1 MKVRDHVELGGIEW
15 DVINIDGNNA
25 LLLASECV
33 KYMRFGENA
42 NYITSDVREYL
53 ENELY
58 GEMDAQVEKEYG
70 VDIDEIVRGVELD
83 LLADDGTYLSDYKT
97 IGADLFLLSA
107 NDYRNFRKN
116 ISVLNNAWWTSTVC
130 SKNGIS
136 NSFIRTVESDGTII
150 SHGACDGVYGIR
162 PSCVIN
168 IAEFEKMKNS
178 KNNTD
183 NSNADFVRETL
194 TRRELLEQAAEEAA
208 ELSQA
213 LLKYIRAVGLSNN
226 VTPIDSYDAAD
237 DVEEEFADLCLCM
250 QLLGVEEADK
260 KTMSK
265 KLERWSK
272 RLKGEFV

>member
-1 MKVRDHVELGGIEW
+1 MKVRDHVELGGIKW

-33 KYMRFGENA
+33 KEMCFGDDA
-42 NYITSDVREYL
+42 NYITSVVREYL

-58 GEMDAQVEKEYG
+58 EKMVEHVDKEYG
-70 VDIDEIVRGVELD
+70 VDLDNIICSVELS
-83 LLADDGTYLSDYKT
+83 LVSDDGTYLSDEKT
-97 IGADLFLLSA
+97 IGADLFLLTATS
-107 NDYRNFRKN
+107 YRMYREN
-116 ISVLNNAWWTSTVC
+116 IKDICSSWWLNTSHSKKDKKYALYVL
-130 SKNGIS
+130 
-136 NSFIRTVESDGTII
+136 SDGTLSNGNAYICSI
-150 SHGACDGVYGIR
+150 GVR

-168 IAEFEKMKNS
+168 ISEFEKMKRSKDNS
-178 KNNTD
+178 D

-226 VTPIDSYDAAD
+226 ITPIDSYDAAD

>member
-33 KYMRFGENA
+33 KEMRFGDDA

-58 GEMDAQVEKEYG
+58 GKMVEQVDKEYG
-70 VDIDEIVRGVELD
+70 VDLDNIICSVELN
-83 LLADDGTYLSDYKT
+83 LASDDGTYLSDEKT
-97 IGADLFLLSA
+97 IGADLFLLEAAS
-107 NDYRNFRKN
+107 YRMYREN
-116 ISVLNNAWWTSTVC
+116 IKDIRGSWWLNTSR
-130 SKNGIS
+130 SKEDKECARIV
-136 NSFIRTVESDGTII
+136 FSDGTL
-150 SHGACDGVYGIR
+150 GNYNACYGYSGVR
-162 PSCVIN
+162 PACVIN
-168 IAEFEKMKNS
+168 ISEFEKMKRSKDNS
-178 KNNTD
+178 D

-226 VTPIDSYDAAD
+226 ITPIDSYDAAD

>member
-33 KYMRFGENA
+33 KHMRFGDNA
-42 NYITSDVREYL
+42 NYITSDVRDYL

-58 GEMDAQVEKEYG
+58 GEMDEQVEKEYCA
-70 VDIDEIVRGVELD
+70 DIDDIVSSSEVGIIS
-83 LLADDGTYLSDYKT
+83 DDGTYQSDEKT
-97 IGADLFLLSA
+97 VEADLFLLPTLTYRRCR
-107 NDYRNFRKN
+107 NDIKDIDY
-116 ISVLNNAWWTSTVC
+116 SWYTSTKL
-130 SKNGIS
+130 SERYDNLLQTI
-136 NSFIRTVESDGTII
+136 NSDGTIGTC
-150 SHGACDGVYGIR
+150 SVKDFNFGVR
-162 PSCVIN
+162 PACVIN
-168 IAEFEKMKNS
+168 SSEVEKMKNS
-178 KNNTD
+178 KNNSD
-183 NSNADFVRETL
+183 NSKADFVRETL

-226 VTPIDSYDAAD
+226 ITPIDSYDAAE

-250 QLLGVEEADK
+250 QLLGVEESDK
-260 KTMSK
+260 KTMSS
-265 KLERWSK
+265 KLERWCK

>member
-25 LLLASECV
+25 LLLASKCV
-33 KYMRFGENA
+33 KHMRFGKDA
-42 NYITSDVREYL
+42 NYITSDVRDYL

-58 GEMDAQVEKEYG
+58 GEMVVHVEKEYG
-70 VDIDEIVRGVELD
+70 ADIDDIICSAELNIV
-83 LLADDGTYLSDYKT
+83 ADDGTYFSDYKT
-97 IGADLFLLSA
+97 IVADIFLLPA
-107 NDYRNFRKN
+107 NDYRKYRRN
-116 ISVLNNAWWTSTVC
+116 IKDIDECWWTSTAF
-130 SKNGIS
+130 SEKN
-136 NSFIRTVESDGTII
+136 NSFAIYIYSNGVTSNNGV
-150 SHGACDGVYGIR
+150 CDKDIGVR
-162 PSCVIN
+162 PACVIN
-168 IAEFEKMKNS
+168 IPRFEKMKSS
-178 KNNTD
+178 KD
-183 NSNADFVRETL
+183 NSDNTNADFVRETL
-194 TRRELLEQAAEEAA
+194 DRRELLEQAAEEAA

-226 VTPIDSYDAAD
+226 ITPIDSYDAAD

>member
-15 DVINIDGNNA
+15 DVINIDGDNA
-25 LLLASECV
+25 FLLASECV
-33 KYMRFGENA
+33 KEMRFGDDA

-58 GEMDAQVEKEYG
+58 GKMVEQVDKEYG
-70 VDIDEIVRGVELD
+70 VDLDNIICSVELS
-83 LLADDGTYLSDYKT
+83 LVSDDGTYLSDEKT
-97 IGADLFLLSA
+97 IGADLFLLTGAS
-107 NDYRNFRKN
+107 YRIHREN
-116 ISVLNNAWWTSTVC
+116 IRDIRSSWWLNTSL
-130 SKNGIS
+130 SKKDKEYALY
-136 NSFIRTVESDGTII
+136 VYSDGTL
-150 SHGACDGVYGIR
+150 SSNGVYNGSIGVR
-162 PSCVIN
+162 PACFIN
-168 IAEFEKMKNS
+168 IAEFEKMKSS
-178 KNNTD
+178 KNNSD

-213 LLKYIRAVGLSNN
+213 LLKYIRAAGLNN
-226 VTPIDSYDAAD
+226 NFTIIPSSDASD
-237 DVEEEFADLCLCM
+237 NVEEEFADLCLCM

>member
-15 DVINIDGNNA
+15 DVINIDGDNA

-33 KYMRFGENA
+33 KEMRFGDDA
-42 NYITSDVREYL
+42 NYITSVVREYL

-58 GEMDAQVEKEYG
+58 EKMIEHVDKEYG
-70 VDIDEIVRGVELD
+70 VDLDNIICSVELS
-83 LLADDGTYLSDYKT
+83 LVSDDGTYLSDERT

-107 NDYRNFRKN
+107 ASYRTHREN
-116 ISVLNNAWWTSTVC
+116 IKDILVSWWLNTSLSKKDKEYARYVC
-130 SKNGIS
+130 
-136 NSFIRTVESDGTII
+136 SDGTLGNNI
-150 SHGACDGVYGIR
+150 ACIGDNGIR
-162 PSCVIN
+162 PACVIN
-168 IAEFEKMKNS
+168 ISEFEKMKSS
-178 KNNTD
+178 KNNSD

-226 VTPIDSYDAAD
+226 VTPLDSYDAAD

-272 RLKGEFV
+272 RLKGECV

>member
-15 DVINIDGNNA
+15 DVINIDGYNA
-25 LLLASECV
+25 FLLASECV
-33 KYMRFGENA
+33 KEMRFGDDA

-58 GEMDAQVEKEYG
+58 GKMVEHVDKEYG
-70 VDIDEIVRGVELD
+70 VDLDNIICSVELS
-83 LLADDGTYLSDYKT
+83 LVSDDGTYLSDEKT
-97 IGADLFLLSA
+97 IGADLFLLTAIS
-107 NDYRNFRKN
+107 YRMYREN
-116 ISVLNNAWWTSTVC
+116 IKDINCLWWLNTSRSKKDKKYARIVC
-130 SKNGIS
+130 
-136 NSFIRTVESDGTII
+136 SDGTLGN
-150 SHGACDGVYGIR
+150 HNADYGDNGVR
-162 PSCVIN
+162 PACVIN
-168 IAEFEKMKNS
+168 ISEFEKMKRSKDNS
-178 KNNTD
+178 D

-213 LLKYIRAVGLSNN
+213 LLKYIRAAGLSNN
-226 VTPIDSYDAAD
+226 VTPTCSHDAAA

>member
-33 KYMRFGENA
+33 KEMRFGDDA
-42 NYITSDVREYL
+42 NYITSVVREYL

-58 GEMDAQVEKEYG
+58 EKMIEHVDKEYG
-70 VDIDEIVRGVELD
+70 VDLDNIICSVELS
-83 LLADDGTYLSDYKT
+83 LVSDDGTYLSDERT

-107 NDYRNFRKN
+107 ASYRTHREN
-116 ISVLNNAWWTSTVC
+116 IKDILVSWWLNTSLSKKDKEYARYVC
-130 SKNGIS
+130 
-136 NSFIRTVESDGTII
+136 SDGTLGNNI
-150 SHGACDGVYGIR
+150 ACIGDNGIR
-162 PSCVIN
+162 PACVIN
-168 IAEFEKMKNS
+168 ISEFEKMKSS
-178 KNNTD
+178 KNNSD

-226 VTPIDSYDAAD
+226 ITPIDSYDAAD

-272 RLKGEFV
+272 RLKGECV